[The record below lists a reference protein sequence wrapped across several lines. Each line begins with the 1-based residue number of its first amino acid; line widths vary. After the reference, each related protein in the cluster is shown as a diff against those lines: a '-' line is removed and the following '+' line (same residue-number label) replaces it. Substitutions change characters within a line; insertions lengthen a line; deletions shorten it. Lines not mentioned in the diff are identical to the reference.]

1 MTTAGRHLRKSGG
14 GPPSSRP
21 GRPRRRARAP
31 TSTSS
36 PAQCG
41 AGRAA
46 PVFRE
51 RAGFPSNA
59 RFPPARS
66 TGNLRIRGDV
76 PLSAVAIP
84 AGLPPAAARGR
95 GDGAKRWLP
104 RIFHPSFHD
113 RPLEE
118 WRNDAIRRT
127 AGPPRALKS
136 TQEPPFSAHR
146 RTGGDSRRV
155 EYPGEAL
162 SGSTAEL
169 VGERVRP
176 GRARGPR

>member
-1 MTTAGRHLRKSGG
+1 MAAR
-14 GPPSSRP
+14 
-21 GRPRRRARAP
+21 RRRARAGP
-31 TSTSS
+31 VVAPGLLLQRLHPRSAGPGGPPPFFANAQVSRRTRRWEARVRRETCAFAGMCPSVRWRFPQSS
-36 PAQCG
+36 P
-41 AGRAA
+41 
-46 PVFRE
+46 
-51 RAGFPSNA
+51 
-59 RFPPARS
+59 PA
-66 TGNLRIRGDV
+66 T
-76 PLSAVAIP
+76 
-84 AGLPPAAARGR
+84 ARGR

-127 AGPPRALKS
+127 ASPPRALKS

-155 EYPGEAL
+155 EYLGEAL